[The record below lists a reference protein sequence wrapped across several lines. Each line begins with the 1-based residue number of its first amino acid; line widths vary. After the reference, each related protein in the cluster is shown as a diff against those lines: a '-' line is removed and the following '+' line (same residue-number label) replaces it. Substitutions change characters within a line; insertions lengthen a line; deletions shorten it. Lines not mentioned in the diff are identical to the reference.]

1 MMLFIVAL
9 TAFLGDFASAAGVPV
24 IVAQGQEWN
33 MSPLVVNYAGNLNVI
48 ML

>member
-9 TAFLGDFASAAGVPV
+9 TAFLGDFSSAAGIPV
-24 IVAQGQEWN
+24 IVAQGMEWN
-33 MSPLVVNYAGNLNVI
+33 MDPNKVNYAGNLNVI